1 MLVLRRDAP
10 DSISLYPANMK
21 AVLVL
26 FQFMLLLAMV
36 FGLLIFSDDYHS
48 DIFYPG
54 LFCYFFMLFAVVFLT
69 WVDRPI
75 VVNKN
80 HLKALGHSNIY
91 SIYSILNIRRSLK
104 LKWTEIN
111 SVSWK
116 KEASIQIKQSADSNE
131 NIFRIPFG
139 TEFWNVIQSQKFA
152 PAKKVFELI
161 ADMSNAKSEES
172 KDQIFE
178 KFLTHGPSDQKS
190 KTFSPVLVM
199 SCQLGLLAL
208 IFTFFNS

>member
-1 MLVLRRDAP
+1 
-10 DSISLYPANMK
+10 
-21 AVLVL
+21 
-26 FQFMLLLAMV
+26 
-36 FGLLIFSDDYHS
+36 
-48 DIFYPG
+48 
-54 LFCYFFMLFAVVFLT
+54 VVFLT

-178 KFLTHGPSDQKS
+178 KFLTHGPSDEKS

>member
-1 MLVLRRDAP
+1 
-10 DSISLYPANMK
+10 
-21 AVLVL
+21 
-26 FQFMLLLAMV
+26 
-36 FGLLIFSDDYHS
+36 
-48 DIFYPG
+48 
-54 LFCYFFMLFAVVFLT
+54 MLFAVVFLT

-75 VVNKN
+75 VANKN

-152 PAKKVFELI
+152 PAKQVFELI
-161 ADMSNAKSEES
+161 ADMSNA
-172 KDQIFE
+172 
-178 KFLTHGPSDQKS
+178 
-190 KTFSPVLVM
+190 
-199 SCQLGLLAL
+199 
-208 IFTFFNS
+208 